1 MIKSSLKECKTII
14 HDTACESTAHG
25 IPHIFKRKNLIIK
38 TFWILCTLA
47 ATGVCA
53 WLVTKSV
60 TDYLIYDTVSLTQ
73 VIDEAPTLFPV
84 VSICNKNPFTTD
96 SAFTYIDQFLNE
108 IGFDKDAL
116 MVFNSYHYNYVRY
129 LLGVKIS
136 SENFTDDQRKAIG
149 LQIKDTLLMCSY
161 NGVICSTN
169 DFYWFFDTF
178 YG

>member
-14 HDTACESTAHG
+14 NDTACESTAHG

-47 ATGVCA
+47 ATGVCS

-60 TDYLIYDTVSLTQ
+60 NDYLNYDTVTLTQ
-73 VIDEAPTLFPV
+73 VIDEVPTLFPV

-96 SAFTYIDQFLNE
+96 SAFTYVDQFLE
-108 IGFDKDAL
+108 ETFYKYALFDTDTFD
-116 MVFNSYHYNYVRY
+116 MIRY
-129 LLGVKIS
+129 ILGVKIRS
-136 SENFTDDQRKAIG
+136 VNFTDDERKAFG
-149 LQIKDTLLMCSY
+149 LQIDNMLLMCSY
-161 NGVICSTN
+161 NQKPCSSN
-169 DFYWFFDTF
+169 DFYWFFDPL